1 MINFSIASAYRK
13 FARLGIKVGSLT
25 ILCLLISACG
35 MLSTIDPSLKE
46 TQIALSIQQTVL
58 ARQAEMVASQPSL
71 SPVESLEIQKPPT
84 EVIPVETQPEQPVE
98 TQPAQIEEPTPTEE
112 VLIKIAPTESVSE
125 TEPPQPEPIIDVDSM
140 YENANILLYEDIHHD
155 PGALR
160 YYRETLDRMGL
171 NYHDVGSAK
180 GNLKT
185 ELVSGAPNGKPWD
198 LVVIASENHGKS
210 VPGEFFN
217 YAMDALEEG
226 SSVILEVWF
235 IDKTYKSSSN
245 ALLAKCGVQFDKNWI
260 RIPPQGMVLY
270 PLDSAHPVLNDPNSG
285 LKFTDTT
292 SYWANEYDVGDL
304 MKKAPNSDAALLI
317 GTKATDTNAF
327 GTVTICVDG
336 RLTLQTF
343 TSHNFTINEYAP
355 LLENYIHNALKANYI
370 EQ

>member
-1 MINFSIASAYRK
+1 MINFSSTPTHRK
-13 FARLGIKVGSLT
+13 YAQLGVKVGILSM
-25 ILCLLISACG
+25 LCLLISACG
-35 MLSTIDPSLKE
+35 MISTNDPSTKE

-58 ARQAEMVASQPSL
+58 ARQAELVASQPTL
-71 SPVESLEIQKPPT
+71 AFNETLEIQEPPT

-98 TQPAQIEEPTPTEE
+98 TQPEQIDESAPTEQVQIE
-112 VLIKIAPTESVSE
+112 IAPTEGIAV
-125 TEPPQPEPIIDVDSM
+125 TEPPQPEPTVDVDSM
-140 YENANILLYEDIHHD
+140 YENTNILLYEDVHHD
-155 PGALR
+155 PGVLR

-171 NYHDVGSAK
+171 DYVDVGSAK

-198 LVVIASENHGKS
+198 LVIIASENHGKS
-210 VPGEFFN
+210 VPGEFFD
-217 YAMDALEEG
+217 YAMDALEDG

-270 PLDSAHPVLNDPNSG
+270 PLDSAHPVLNEPNSG

-292 SYWANEYDVGDL
+292 SYWAGEYDVGDL
-304 MKKAPNSDAALLI
+304 MKLPPNSDADLLL

-327 GTVTICVDG
+327 GLVTVCVDG

-370 EQ
+370 NK

>member
-1 MINFSIASAYRK
+1 MFNFSIAINPSK
-13 FARLGIKVGSLT
+13 LVQLGVKVGFLL
-25 ILCLLISACG
+25 IFILLISGCG
-35 MLSTIDPSLKE
+35 ILSTSDPSSKE
-46 TQIALSIQQTVL
+46 TQIALRIQQTVL
-58 ARQAEMVASQPSL
+58 ARQAEMVASQPTL
-71 SPVESLEIQKPPT
+71 APVETLEIQEPPT
-84 EVIPVETQPEQPVE
+84 EVIPVETQPEQ
-98 TQPAQIEEPTPTEE
+98 IEEPTPTEE
-112 VLIKIAPTESVSE
+112 VQVEIIPTEGVTE
-125 TEPPQPEPIIDVDSM
+125 TEPPPPEPTVDVDTM

-155 PGALR
+155 PGVLR
-160 YYRETLDRMGL
+160 YYRETLDRMGV

-198 LVVIASENHGKS
+198 LVIIASEHHGKS
-210 VPGEFFN
+210 VPGEFFT

-226 SSVILEVWF
+226 SSVIMEVWF

-245 ALLAKCGVQFDKNWI
+245 ALLAKCGVQYDKNWI

-270 PLDSAHPVLNDPNSG
+270 PLDSAHPVLQEPNSG

-292 SYWANEYDVGDL
+292 SYWANEFDVGDL
-304 MKKAPNSDAALLI
+304 MKIAPNSDAALLL

-343 TSHNFTINEYAP
+343 TSHNFTINEFTP
-355 LLENYIHNALKANYI
+355 LLENYIHNALKAKFI
-370 EQ
+370 TQ